1 MNRDATRIKYLAGD
15 ELAAGNFVVDIRPE
29 DAAEMLR
36 RVI

>member
-1 MNRDATRIKYLAGD
+1 MNRDATRMKYVAGG
-15 ELAAGNFVVDIRPE
+15 ELAAGTFVVDIRPE